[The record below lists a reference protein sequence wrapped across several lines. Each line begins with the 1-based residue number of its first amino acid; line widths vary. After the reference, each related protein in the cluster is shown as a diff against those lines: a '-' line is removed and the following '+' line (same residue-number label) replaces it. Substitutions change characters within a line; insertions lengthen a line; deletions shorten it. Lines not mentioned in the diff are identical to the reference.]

1 MPSGEKGSEPGPA
14 ALENGSRVW
23 YNMLRESIEEEFL
36 YEIRY
41 WRIRAGFIRISAS
54 VMKAADA

>member
-1 MPSGEKGSEPGPA
+1 MPSGEKESEPGPA

-23 YNMLRESIEEEFL
+23 YNMLRESIEEEIL

-41 WRIRAGFIRISAS
+41 RGPAQCGQEHS
-54 VMKAADA
+54 V